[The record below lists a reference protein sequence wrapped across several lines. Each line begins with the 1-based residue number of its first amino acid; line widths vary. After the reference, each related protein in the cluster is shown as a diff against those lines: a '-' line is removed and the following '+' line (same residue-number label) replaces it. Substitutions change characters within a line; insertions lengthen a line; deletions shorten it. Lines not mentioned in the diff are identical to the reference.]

1 MHVPFLRRAS
11 VGARLAAL
19 SSALFALLFAAFVW
33 ALTHAASGQIADQV
47 HARID
52 EKDRSIAAM
61 IALFDEALTAEASR
75 AMTLFASFLPAGYA
89 LDAARTIDVAGVATP
104 ALTAGGQT
112 LNLDFSI
119 PDQFL
124 QKSGAI
130 ATIFA
135 RRGDDFVRVT
145 TSLKKQDGSRAI
157 GTLLDRKG
165 PAYAPLVAGRTYTGL
180 ATLFGKRYITQYKP
194 IADASGAIVGA
205 LFVGIDVGAEMR
217 LVENGIRQ
225 LKIGEHGY
233 YFVLDASD
241 GPARGTLLVHPARAG
256 QRADD
261 AAAPYAQMLAARE
274 GQLSYTSTDAAAGD
288 DGPRAKF
295 VSFVTVPQWQW
306 LVGGI
311 AIDDEVMAGMR
322 ATRNRFAA
330 IGCAFVLA
338 FAALFVAVVKRVVSR
353 PLDAAAH
360 ASERF
365 AAGDLSVRIG
375 AHGKHDKH
383 DKHGKHDARDGA
395 ARPPASGRNDEIG
408 RLVRAVDGIGDGLA
422 RIVAQVRRGAADI
435 AHGSVR
441 IGAHGKHD
449 KHDKHDKHGKHD
461 ARDGAA
467 RPPASGRNDEIGRL
481 VRAVDGIGDGLARI
495 VAQVRRGAAD
505 IAHGT
510 VTIAA
515 GSSDMAARIATQ
527 ASSVEQTAASME
539 QITAAVQQNAD
550 HAAQASA
557 LATGAS
563 SAATTGGAAVQR
575 VVATMGDI
583 QGVAR
588 RIAEITGVI
597 EGIAFQTNIL
607 ALNAAVEA
615 ARAGEHGRGFAVVA
629 SEVRALAQRSAAA
642 AKEIDALVGE
652 SATTAEHGFRIAED
666 ARAAMQDIVA
676 RVDQVRA
683 IIAEI
688 SAASREQSSGIE
700 QVNLAVTQIGA
711 ATQQNATLIADA
723 ERAAAELRDEAAQL
737 AHAVSVFRLAA
748 DEGVLDA
755 R

>member
-311 AIDDEVMAGMR
+311 AIDDEVMADMR

-375 AHGKHDKH
+375 AH
-383 DKHGKHDARDGA
+383 
-395 ARPPASGRNDEIG
+395 
-408 RLVRAVDGIGDGLA
+408 
-422 RIVAQVRRGAADI
+422 
-435 AHGSVR
+435 
-441 IGAHGKHD
+441 D

-467 RPPASGRNDEIGRL
+467 RPPASGRSDEIGRL

-583 QGVAR
+583 QSVAR

-629 SEVRALAQRSAAA
+629 GEVRALAQRSAAA

-688 SAASREQSSGIE
+688 SAASREQSGGIE

-723 ERAAAELRDEAAQL
+723 ERAAAALRDEAAQL

-748 DEGVLDA
+748 DEPTLDA

>member
-1 MHVPFLRRAS
+1 MTRAFRQRTRHRTPESFMHVPFLRRAS

-383 DKHGKHDARDGA
+383 DARDGA
-395 ARPPASGRNDEIG
+395 ARPPASGR
-408 RLVRAVDGIGDGLA
+408 
-422 RIVAQVRRGAADI
+422 
-435 AHGSVR
+435 S
-441 IGAHGKHD
+441 
-449 KHDKHDKHGKHD
+449 
-461 ARDGAA
+461 
-467 RPPASGRNDEIGRL
+467 DEIGRL

-688 SAASREQSSGIE
+688 SAASREQSGGIE

-723 ERAAAELRDEAAQL
+723 ERAAAALRDEAAQL
-737 AHAVSVFRLAA
+737 AQAVSVFRLAA
-748 DEGVLDA
+748 DEPTLDA

>member
-365 AAGDLSVRIG
+365 AAGDLSVRIAARG
-375 AHGKHDKH
+375 AHGMHD
-383 DKHGKHDARDGA
+383 DA
-395 ARPPASGRNDEIG
+395 
-408 RLVRAVDGIGDGLA
+408 
-422 RIVAQVRRGAADI
+422 AQPRERRGR
-435 AHGSVR
+435 S
-441 IGAHGKHD
+441 
-449 KHDKHDKHGKHD
+449 
-461 ARDGAA
+461 
-467 RPPASGRNDEIGRL
+467 DEIGRL

-723 ERAAAELRDEAAQL
+723 ERAAAALRDEAAQL
-737 AHAVSVFRLAA
+737 AHAVSVFRLVA
-748 DEGVLDA
+748 DEPTLDA

>member
-33 ALTHAASGQIADQV
+33 ALTYAASGQIADQV

-311 AIDDEVMAGMR
+311 AIDDEVMADMR

-375 AHGKHDKH
+375 AHDKH

-395 ARPPASGRNDEIG
+395 ARPPASGR
-408 RLVRAVDGIGDGLA
+408 
-422 RIVAQVRRGAADI
+422 
-435 AHGSVR
+435 S
-441 IGAHGKHD
+441 
-449 KHDKHDKHGKHD
+449 
-461 ARDGAA
+461 
-467 RPPASGRNDEIGRL
+467 DEIGRL

-557 LATGAS
+557 LATDAS

-688 SAASREQSSGIE
+688 SAASREQSGGIE

-723 ERAAAELRDEAAQL
+723 ERAAAALRDEAAQL

-748 DEGVLDA
+748 DEPTLDA

>member
-395 ARPPASGRNDEIG
+395 ARPPASGR
-408 RLVRAVDGIGDGLA
+408 
-422 RIVAQVRRGAADI
+422 
-435 AHGSVR
+435 S
-441 IGAHGKHD
+441 
-449 KHDKHDKHGKHD
+449 
-461 ARDGAA
+461 
-467 RPPASGRNDEIGRL
+467 DEIGRL

-583 QGVAR
+583 QSVAR

-723 ERAAAELRDEAAQL
+723 ERAAAALRDEAAQL

>member
-311 AIDDEVMAGMR
+311 AIDDEVMADMR

-375 AHGKHDKH
+375 AHGKH
-383 DKHGKHDARDGA
+383 GKHDARDGA
-395 ARPPASGRNDEIG
+395 ARPPASGR
-408 RLVRAVDGIGDGLA
+408 
-422 RIVAQVRRGAADI
+422 
-435 AHGSVR
+435 S
-441 IGAHGKHD
+441 
-449 KHDKHDKHGKHD
+449 
-461 ARDGAA
+461 
-467 RPPASGRNDEIGRL
+467 DEIGRL

-688 SAASREQSSGIE
+688 SAASREQSGGIE

-723 ERAAAELRDEAAQL
+723 ERAAAALRDEAAQL

>member
-180 ATLFGKRYITQYKP
+180 AMLFGKRYITQYKP

-311 AIDDEVMAGMR
+311 AIDDEVMADMR

-375 AHGKHDKH
+375 AH

-395 ARPPASGRNDEIG
+395 ARPPASGR
-408 RLVRAVDGIGDGLA
+408 
-422 RIVAQVRRGAADI
+422 
-435 AHGSVR
+435 S
-441 IGAHGKHD
+441 
-449 KHDKHDKHGKHD
+449 
-461 ARDGAA
+461 
-467 RPPASGRNDEIGRL
+467 DEIGRL

-688 SAASREQSSGIE
+688 SAASREQSGGIE

-723 ERAAAELRDEAAQL
+723 ERAAAALRDEAAQL
-737 AHAVSVFRLAA
+737 AHAVSVFRLVA
-748 DEGVLDA
+748 DEPTLDA

>member
-19 SSALFALLFAAFVW
+19 SSALFAVLFAAFVW
-33 ALTHAASGQIADQV
+33 ALTHAAGNQVADQV

-261 AAAPYAQMLAARE
+261 AAAPYAQMLAAKE

-383 DKHGKHDARDGA
+383 DKH
-395 ARPPASGRNDEIG
+395 
-408 RLVRAVDGIGDGLA
+408 
-422 RIVAQVRRGAADI
+422 
-435 AHGSVR
+435 
-441 IGAHGKHD
+441 
-449 KHDKHDKHGKHD
+449 DKHGKHD

-467 RPPASGRNDEIGRL
+467 RPPASGRSDEIGRL

-688 SAASREQSSGIE
+688 SAASREQSGGIE

-723 ERAAAELRDEAAQL
+723 ERAAAALRDEAAQL

>member
-395 ARPPASGRNDEIG
+395 ARPPASGR
-408 RLVRAVDGIGDGLA
+408 
-422 RIVAQVRRGAADI
+422 
-435 AHGSVR
+435 S
-441 IGAHGKHD
+441 
-449 KHDKHDKHGKHD
+449 
-461 ARDGAA
+461 
-467 RPPASGRNDEIGRL
+467 DEIGRL

-629 SEVRALAQRSAAA
+629 GEVRALAQRSAAA

-688 SAASREQSSGIE
+688 SAASREQSGGIE

-723 ERAAAELRDEAAQL
+723 ERAAAALRDEAAQL

-748 DEGVLDA
+748 DEPTLDA